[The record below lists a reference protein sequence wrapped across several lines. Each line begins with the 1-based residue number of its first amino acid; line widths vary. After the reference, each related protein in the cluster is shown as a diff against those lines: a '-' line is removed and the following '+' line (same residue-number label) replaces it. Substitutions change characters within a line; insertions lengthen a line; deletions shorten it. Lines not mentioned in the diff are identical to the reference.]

1 MKGIALW
8 LATVI
13 LYFVALNYVGE
24 YLGDLSTGMMATLY
38 VFIPLVGIPFVLML
52 KHRPLEI
59 EEPVPLAQVLRDAN
73 FTISHEVTADGG
85 LLLDD
90 PRRQACLLI
99 PRRPLKSF
107 RLAPRVRPGPR
118 IVPYAAVRDAKVVE
132 NWGYVVRSIEFRVTV
147 WQRLQIRT
155 RQIKFI
161 ALDVRLD
168 DAAYPLHRIVF
179 FDAPPGKPY
188 DEAGMQRARERA
200 TYWKLMLDLV
210 RDGVRLPEKETLGEL
225 REYVNEVAKKKDK
238 GKKNLPRYS
247 SRRYTK
253 SDASGGSAEG

>member
-1 MKGIALW
+1 M
-8 LATVI
+8 
-13 LYFVALNYVGE
+13 
-24 YLGDLSTGMMATLY
+24 
-38 VFIPLVGIPFVLML
+38 
-52 KHRPLEI
+52 
-59 EEPVPLAQVLRDAN
+59 
-73 FTISHEVTADGG
+73 
-85 LLLDD
+85 
-90 PRRQACLLI
+90 
-99 PRRPLKSF
+99 
-107 RLAPRVRPGPR
+107 RPGPR

-179 FDAPPGKPY
+179 FDASPGKPY

-210 RDGVRLPEKETLGEL
+210 RDGVRLPEKETLGEP
-225 REYVNEVAKKKDK
+225 REYVNEIAEKKDK
-238 GKKNLPRYS
+238 GKEKLPRYS

-253 SDASGGSAEG
+253 ADASGHSVDG